1 MKYYFKNITVLNV
14 LLLIAIISMANYS
27 LLPFF
32 NTQIK
37 YVLPS
42 QKPPAETAEGKQ
54 AEFSPPSPSDYT
66 IISEENLFHPE
77 RIIPPEKKAEQE
89 LPKPDFILYGT
100 MVSDD
105 ISLAFLEDLKAPRNT
120 PGRGKRQVALK
131 KGDTFSGFTL
141 KEIAQDNIVMVRG
154 EEKMIVS
161 VVDPQKPKTREII
174 APVSQKTPAK
184 PRATS
189 ASATQQQKQPVASK
203 PSVKKSQPVQQAS
216 PLPPG
221 DERMRQLFQR

>member
-1 MKYYFKNITVLNV
+1 
-14 LLLIAIISMANYS
+14 MANYS
-27 LLPFF
+27 LLSFF

-42 QKPPAETAEGKQ
+42 QKPAAETAEGKQ

-105 ISLAFLEDLKAPRNT
+105 ISLAFLEDLKSPRNT

-154 EEKMIVS
+154 EEKMMVS
-161 VVDPQKPKTREII
+161 VVDPQKPKTRQSII
-174 APVSQKTPAK
+174 TPAK
-184 PRATS
+184 PRAPS
-189 ASATQQQKQPVASK
+189 ASAPQQQKQPVASK

-216 PLPPG
+216 PPPPG
-221 DERMRQLFQR
+221 DERMRQLFQK